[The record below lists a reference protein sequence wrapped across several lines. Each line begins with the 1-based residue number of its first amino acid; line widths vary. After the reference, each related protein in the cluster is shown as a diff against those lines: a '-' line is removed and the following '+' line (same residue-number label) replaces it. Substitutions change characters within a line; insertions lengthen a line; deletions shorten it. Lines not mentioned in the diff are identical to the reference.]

1 MDITFRIRRYNPE
14 SGGKAKPF
22 WQEFELKDVAET
34 NRVLEM
40 LHRVKWEQDGTLSFR
55 RSCSSGI
62 CGEKIKPISA
72 AVSPTAL
79 HKPSSSLLVGADA
92 S

>member
-55 RSCSSGI
+55 RSFAGQMPCVSMVAI
-62 CGEKIKPISA
+62 CWRAKFWCAMWCVGQKIRFK
-72 AVSPTAL
+72 
-79 HKPSSSLLVGADA
+79 
-92 S
+92 